1 MRKKTINDKSF
12 IEESKKVVNDTDT
25 EKEFSNLMEEDE
37 QVKIMSGEPYT
48 SYKATLSN
56 ICLCNK
62 TVGYAIKLK
71 VINER
76 ADLPSS
82 LGIPTATPV
91 NFKFIFN
98 EKISKYKI
106 DRGANDV
113 TNLHD
118 ENGENMQLNESQID
132 PIVRAIRKIK
142 ECT

>member
-12 IEESKKVVNDTDT
+12 IEDNKKVINDTDT
-25 EKEFSNLMEEDE
+25 EKDFSNLVEEDE
-37 QVKIMSGEPYT
+37 QVKIISGEPYNC
-48 SYKATLSN
+48 YKATLSS

-71 VINER
+71 TINER
-76 ADLPSS
+76 CEFPSS
-82 LGIPTATPV
+82 MGMPPATPV

-113 TNLHD
+113 TYTMRTGRMCN
-118 ENGENMQLNESQID
+118 
-132 PIVRAIRKIK
+132 
-142 ECT
+142 